1 MWQDREKAQ
10 EEAALGFWIPQRTNE
25 RFGGE
30 NPGRP
35 PSGRGEG
42 VTSRGVA
49 CGSIISHDVI
59 L

>member
-10 EEAALGFWIPQRTNE
+10 EEAALDVWIPQRTNE
-25 RFGGE
+25 RFAEE

-35 PSGRGEG
+35 PSRRGQG